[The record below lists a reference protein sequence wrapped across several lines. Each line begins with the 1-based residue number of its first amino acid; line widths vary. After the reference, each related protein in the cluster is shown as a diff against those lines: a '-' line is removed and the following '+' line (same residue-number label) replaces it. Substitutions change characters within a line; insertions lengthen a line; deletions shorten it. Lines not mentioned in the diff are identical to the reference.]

1 MSLPRSRGPKKTE
14 LERRI
19 EELTAWLVN
28 LSDLDRMNFT
38 VLTDLPN
45 ARQLVEKLEPG
56 DYRDKALLLILLKE
70 KGLLP
75 NTTFE
80 ETTDA

>member
-1 MSLPRSRGPKKTE
+1 MPRTRGPKKTE

-19 EELTAWLVN
+19 EELTVWLDG
-28 LSDLDRMNFT
+28 LSDIDRMNFT

-45 ARQLVEKLEPG
+45 ARQLVEDLEPG
-56 DYRDKALLLILLKE
+56 DYQDKALLLILLKE

-80 ETTDA
+80 ETDDA